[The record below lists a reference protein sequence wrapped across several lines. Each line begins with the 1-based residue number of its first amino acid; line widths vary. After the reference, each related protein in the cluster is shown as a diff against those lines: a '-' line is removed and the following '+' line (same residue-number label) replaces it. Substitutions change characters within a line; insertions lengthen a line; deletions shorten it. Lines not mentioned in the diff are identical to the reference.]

1 MLESDRLGEES
12 NMHADFPKL
21 YSEISTDG
29 AQRDLRWAAI
39 DAIAKNWTKSTIEM
53 LARLAFGTKS
63 PAGGHQEDEL
73 AAALAAFHKAF
84 SDADPSIEQGA
95 RQDQVLAAGVL
106 LQYFGGN
113 SMAALAV
120 STTACGGVRKLAL
133 PVDLVTL
140 AENSL
145 SRLGALRRMRP
156 DLSKI
161 SIPDPE
167 FAFEPDFTG
176 VAANAPTTFKT
187 VFDQFTEAVSEAL
200 VDLVSKFNES
210 SELLVEAGKKAD
222 EELDLLSWVL
232 GQRSLLSNQSFAD
245 LPVSEKPLVFA
256 RDLASLT
263 KICPGPNSIPGL
275 LSRAGVKA
283 TGKIKIVDAVNAV
296 SDDWTSAALKGRKPS
311 PVTSPVHFALR
322 RRQETGAGEGWY
334 AGWSAITGIDVGATM
349 SPIALAEQFYRENL
363 WLR

>member
-1 MLESDRLGEES
+1 
-12 NMHADFPKL
+12 MHDDFPKL

-29 AQRDLRWAAI
+29 AQRDLRWTAI
-39 DAIAKNWTKSTIEM
+39 DAIAKTQTKSTMEM
-53 LARLAFGTKS
+53 LARLAFGTKA

-73 AAALAAFHKAF
+73 AVALAAFHKAF

-106 LQYFGGN
+106 LKYFGWN

-120 STTACGGVRKLAL
+120 TATACGGARKLAL
-133 PVDLVTL
+133 PVDVVTL
-140 AENSL
+140 AENTL
-145 SRLGALRRMRP
+145 SQLGASRRTRP

-167 FAFEPDFTG
+167 FAFEPDFAG
-176 VAANAPTTFKT
+176 VVHNSPGTFKA
-187 VFDQFTEAVSEAL
+187 VFDQFTETVDEAL
-200 VDLVSKFNES
+200 TDLVGKFNEATK
-210 SELLVEAGKKAD
+210 LLVESGKKAD

-232 GQRSLLSNQSFAD
+232 GQRLLLSNQSFAD
-245 LPVSEKPLVFA
+245 LPPSERPLVFA

-263 KICPGPNSIPGL
+263 KIYPGPNSIPGL

-296 SDDWTSAALKGRKPS
+296 SDDWTSAVLKGVKPS
-311 PVTSPVHFALR
+311 PVTSPVHFALL

-334 AGWSAITGIDVGATM
+334 AGWSAVTGIDNGAAM
-349 SPIALAEQFYRENL
+349 SPISLAEQFYRENL